1 MSQACERLIRK
12 DFKYCIYI
20 FRFYPQR
27 LDLPWDDNS
36 IRVRAQMPSIKRVGL
51 IKSMQT

>member
-1 MSQACERLIRK
+1 MNDLFERISINT
-12 DFKYCIYI
+12 IYI